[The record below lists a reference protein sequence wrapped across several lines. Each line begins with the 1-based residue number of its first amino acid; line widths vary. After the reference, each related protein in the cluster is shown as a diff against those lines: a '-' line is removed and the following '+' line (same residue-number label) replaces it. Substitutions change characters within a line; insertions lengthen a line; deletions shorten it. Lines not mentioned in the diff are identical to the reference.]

1 MKKVILLSLAACLFA
16 TACNKN
22 DLEFTKDGLPTNCA
36 PNEIIYKTQYG
47 YPIELKTD
55 NSNFGGAKLVAN
67 LCEDGYCKYIF
78 DADITQIPHDGFSGR
93 VSLISM
99 IIPNSVTSIGESAFN
114 NCTSLTSITIPNSVT
129 SIGSYAFS
137 DCTSLASITIGSGV
151 TSIGSYAFSDCT
163 SLASVTIGNGVKSI
177 GYRAFYNCTSLKAF
191 YGKYASSDN
200 RCLIV
205 DGVLNSFA
213 PAGLTE
219 YTIPNSVTKIGD
231 QAFYDCRS
239 LTSVTIPDSVTSIG
253 VQAFRNCR
261 SLTSV
266 TIPNSV
272 TSIGYDAFYNC
283 TSLKEVYCKP
293 ITPPSGHSDMF
304 DDNASGRKIYVPRNS
319 VNTYKS
325 ASCWKDYASY
335 IEGYDF

>member
-22 DLEFTKDGLPTNCA
+22 DLEFTKDGLPTHCA

-78 DADITQIPHDGFSGR
+78 DADITQIPYDGFSGR

-99 IIPNSVTSIGESAFN
+99 IIPNRVTSIGGFAFH
-114 NCTSLTSITIPNSVT
+114 
-129 SIGSYAFS
+129 
-137 DCTSLASITIGSGV
+137 DCT
-151 TSIGSYAFSDCT
+151 
-163 SLASVTIGNGVKSI
+163 
-177 GYRAFYNCTSLKAF
+177 
-191 YGKYASSDN
+191 
-200 RCLIV
+200 
-205 DGVLNSFA
+205 
-213 PAGLTE
+213 
-219 YTIPNSVTKIGD
+219 
-231 QAFYDCRS
+231 
-239 LTSVTIPDSVTSIG
+239 
-253 VQAFRNCR
+253 

-266 TIPNSV
+266 TIPNGV
-272 TSIGYDAFYNC
+272 TSIGYRTFSECTSLISITIPDGVTSIGDEAFYKC

-293 ITPPSGHSDMF
+293 TTPPTGDLRMF
-304 DDNASGRKIYVPRNS
+304 DNNASGRKIYVPRNS
-319 VNTYKS
+319 VNAYKR
-325 ASCWKDYASY
+325 AQYWKDYADY

>member
-1 MKKVILLSLAACLFA
+1 MKKVILLSLAVCLFA

-78 DADITQIPHDGFSGR
+78 DADITQIPSYSFSGR

-99 IIPNSVTSIGESAFN
+99 IIPNSVTSIGY
-114 NCTSLTSITIPNSVT
+114 
-129 SIGSYAFS
+129 YAFK
-137 DCTSLASITIGSGV
+137 D
-151 TSIGSYAFSDCT
+151 
-163 SLASVTIGNGVKSI
+163 
-177 GYRAFYNCTSLKAF
+177 
-191 YGKYASSDN
+191 
-200 RCLIV
+200 
-205 DGVLNSFA
+205 
-213 PAGLTE
+213 
-219 YTIPNSVTKIGD
+219 
-231 QAFYDCRS
+231 
-239 LTSVTIPDSVTSIG
+239 
-253 VQAFRNCR
+253 
-261 SLTSV
+261 
-266 TIPNSV
+266 
-272 TSIGYDAFYNC
+272 C

-293 ITPPSGHSDMF
+293 TTPPTGGDYMFSYNDSGYS
-304 DDNASGRKIYVPRNS
+304 NGYKPIGCKIYVPRNS

-325 ASCWKDYASY
+325 ASYWEDYASY